1 MQGIGMTTARS
12 WWQPSMQGQG
22 RAVNSMEDL
31 DLAPTE
37 EDHYF
42 RQGVGFLLILAVL
55 FVLSQLAGLAA
66 IYVGDEF
73 TTPSWSEHSVPPPR
87 TY

>member
-1 MQGIGMTTARS
+1 MTTARS
-12 WWQPSMQGQG
+12 WWQPSAQRQA
-22 RAVNSMEDL
+22 RAVKSMEDL
-31 DLAPTE
+31 DMAPTE
-37 EDHYF
+37 ENEYF

-73 TTPSWSEHSVPPPR
+73 TSPSWSEHSVPLPR

>member
-1 MQGIGMTTARS
+1 
-12 WWQPSMQGQG
+12 
-22 RAVNSMEDL
+22 MEDL
-31 DLAPTE
+31 DMATTE
-37 EDHYF
+37 DNQYL

-73 TTPSWSEHSVPPPR
+73 TSPSWSEHSVPLPT

>member
-1 MQGIGMTTARS
+1 MTTARS
-12 WWQPSMQGQG
+12 WWQPSVHRRD
-22 RAVNSMEDL
+22 RAVNSTGDL
-31 DLAPTE
+31 DMATTE
-37 EDHYF
+37 ENEYF

-66 IYVGDEF
+66 IYVGDEY
-73 TTPSWSEHSVPPPR
+73 TSPSWSEHSVPPPR